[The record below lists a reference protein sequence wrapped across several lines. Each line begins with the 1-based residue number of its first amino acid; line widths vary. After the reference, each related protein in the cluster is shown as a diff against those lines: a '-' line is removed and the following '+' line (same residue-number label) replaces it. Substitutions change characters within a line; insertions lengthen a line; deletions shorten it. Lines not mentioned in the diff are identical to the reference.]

1 MEQLLQLLD
10 RYSSSIISILCVIIG
25 FVLGFSGDILK
36 SKISLRKK
44 NKTMLLFIK
53 EDLKINLIEL
63 KEIQSMIPGE
73 IEDIDENNFAT
84 PPIKILKNELYSLLM
99 NGYPKTSAIFE
110 KVRMIAYHIDQL
122 NEPIKC
128 REEFR
133 RANQLE
139 ITNDKKRGAY
149 KAFLKSYNKII
160 YEESKILL
168 EKIEEVLYPKIY
180 RHP

>member
-1 MEQLLQLLD
+1 M
-10 RYSSSIISILCVIIG
+10 
-25 FVLGFSGDILK
+25 
-36 SKISLRKK
+36 
-44 NKTMLLFIK
+44 
-53 EDLKINLIEL
+53 KINLIEL
-63 KEIQSMIPGE
+63 KEIQSMIQGE
-73 IEDIDENNFAT
+73 IEDVDNNIFGTT
-84 PPIKILKNELYSLLM
+84 PIRILKNELCNLLM

-122 NEPIKC
+122 NESLRC

-133 RANQLE
+133 RTNQLV
-139 ITNDKKRGAY
+139 ITDDEKRSAY
-149 KAFLKSYNKII
+149 KAFLNSYNKII